1 MKRLLLVLAVLGLCC
16 GTADATITIT
26 SCIFEI
32 QDGHFINYGT
42 SFRLRQGVPL
52 VNAGAAAAAVTE
64 DIDGRTRPAGGLPD
78 IGPYE
83 GQIGLLFFPWRPMP
97 LKFKE
102 TWRP

>member
-1 MKRLLLVLAVLGLCC
+1 MKRLILCILLVLAWC
-16 GTADATITIT
+16 GTAGATKTIT
-26 SCIFEI
+26 SCIFEVE
-32 QDGHFINYGT
+32 DGHFINYGT
-42 SFRLRQGVPL
+42 SFRLKQGVPL
-52 VNAGAAAAAVTE
+52 VNAGAAAAAITE

-83 GQIGLLFFPWRPMP
+83 GQIGLDFFPWRPMP